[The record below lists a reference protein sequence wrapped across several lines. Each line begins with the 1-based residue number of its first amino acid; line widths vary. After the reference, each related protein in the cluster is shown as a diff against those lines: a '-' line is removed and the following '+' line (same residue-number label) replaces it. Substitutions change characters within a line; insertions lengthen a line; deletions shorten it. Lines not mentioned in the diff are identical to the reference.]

1 MSGLKPEIILT
12 DKAGK
17 LLEVEALAYPEDTNL
32 IVDPYTGLEE
42 PEASMAE
49 VVANA
54 EATLPRPPGEIISAQ
69 AVGLNATWLFRL
81 VLLDFKGQHHCK
93 AETVE
98 KTLRQLMWQIAPLE
112 IQSLGLDH
120 FELLEPC
127 ITAFRVLSCLCDQV
141 KKLETAGSFPTT
153 TFIFSIHQE
162 AALRR
167 YQVALANLP

>member
-1 MSGLKPEIILT
+1 MSERKPEIILT

-17 LLEVEALAYPEDTNL
+17 LLEVDALAYPEDTNL
-32 IVDPYTGLEE
+32 IVDPYSALEE

-49 VVANA
+49 VVAKA
-54 EATLPRPPGEIISAQ
+54 EATLPRPLGEIISAQ
-69 AVGLNATWLFRL
+69 AVGLKASWLFQL

-93 AETVE
+93 AEIVE
-98 KTLRQLMWQIAPLE
+98 ETLRQLMWHIGPLE
-112 IQSLGLDH
+112 IQSLGLDR

-141 KKLETAGSFPTT
+141 KKLETADSFPPM